1 MRILISNDDGIN
13 AAGINALID
22 LLCLDHEI
30 YVAAPTLQ
38 KSASSHALTMQHPI
52 TVKEFVD
59 PRTVASWA
67 IGGNPADCTKLALEE
82 LLGFKPDWVIAGI
95 NHGPNLGTDL
105 LYSGTVAAAAEGTL
119 FNVPSIAISY
129 LDYDA
134 VNLNEAVL
142 AVKEALD
149 WLFNNPVGGKTLLN
163 INIPNLLHSDM
174 KGLKITRIGEAR
186 YDKPFIK
193 RLDPRGNTYYWLAG
207 DLVLE
212 SEGDDADVIATRDGF
227 ITISPVKFAFDDWES
242 HRVLSDRLMEKS
254 IVE

>member
-1 MRILISNDDGIN
+1 MKLLISNDDGIS
-13 AAGINALID
+13 AAGLNALID
-22 LLCLDHEI
+22 LLCRDHEL

-52 TVKEFVD
+52 TVTEVRD
-59 PRTVASWA
+59 PRVAKSWA
-67 IGGNPADCTKLALEE
+67 VGGNPADCTKLALEE

-119 FNVPSIAISY
+119 FHVPSIAISY
-129 LDYDA
+129 MNYSAERLG
-134 VNLNEAVL
+134 EATR

-149 WLFNNPVGGKTLLN
+149 WVFANPVKGHTLLN
-163 INIPNLLHSDM
+163 INIPDLMYEDM

-186 YDKPFIK
+186 YDKPFSK
-193 RLDPRGNTYYWLAG
+193 RIDPRGNTYYWLAG

-212 SEGDDADVIATRDGF
+212 SEADDADVVAARNGY
-227 ITISPVKFAFDDWES
+227 ITISPVRFSFDDWEC
-242 HRVLSDRLMEKS
+242 HRELQEKLGKR
-254 IVE
+254 

>member
-22 LLCLDHEI
+22 LLCLEHEV

-52 TVKEFVD
+52 TVKEIED
-59 PRTVASWA
+59 PRTVKSWA

-119 FNVPSIAISY
+119 FHVPSIAISY
-129 LDYDA
+129 MDYEA
-134 VNLNEAVL
+134 ARLNEAVQ

-149 WLFNNPVGGKTLLN
+149 WIFMNPVSGKTLLN
-163 INIPNLLHSDM
+163 INVPDLLYNEM
-174 KGLKITRIGEAR
+174 KGLRITRIGEAR
-186 YDKPFIK
+186 YDKPFSK
-193 RLDPRGNTYYWLAG
+193 RIDPRGNTYYWLAG

-212 SEGDDADVIATRDGF
+212 SEADDADVIAARDGY
-227 ITISPVKFAFDDWES
+227 ITISPVRFAFDDWES
-242 HRVLSDRLMEKS
+242 HQQLSQRLSERA
-254 IVE
+254 